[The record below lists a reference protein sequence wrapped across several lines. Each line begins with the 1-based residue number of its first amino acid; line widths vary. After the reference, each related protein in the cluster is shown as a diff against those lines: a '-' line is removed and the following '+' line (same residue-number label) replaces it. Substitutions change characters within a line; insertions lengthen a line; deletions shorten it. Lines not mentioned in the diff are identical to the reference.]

1 LSGFLT
7 KYTIANAGCKAIYE
21 KYKKNHSDLALA
33 MENSQRASL
42 SSGTI
47 SYSSLYKAT
56 PFMNKIVIM
65 KVLGQDI
72 TNEAAYNKTYTGD
85 TTTYGTLNASTYYTV
100 AVIDYL
106 AYHQSIY
113 KSYDYFPSLVDTN
126 IIAEYNAYPVD
137 ITFDYFAS
145 LSGTISSSSF
155 ADTATGFNLYK

>member
-7 KYTIANAGCKAIYE
+7 KYTVANAGCKAIYE

-106 AYHQSIY
+106 VYHQ
-113 KSYDYFPSLVDTN
+113 N
-126 IIAEYNAYPVD
+126 IIRATTTSRVWSTPTSSPN
-137 ITFDYFAS
+137 ITRTPWIS
-145 LSGTISSSSF
+145 LSTIS
-155 ADTATGFNLYK
+155 LP